1 MSALKVIKFE
11 TQGPLGTG
19 LALQQALPNEG
30 VAEGSPVQ
38 HAHTYFNDTTATL
51 TAGVWTSTAYTEPP
65 GVCGAAEFMIV
76 LEGSV
81 GIVDAS
87 GDEEIFATGDAFVMP
102 KGMSNYW
109 RQSEFMRKFYVIF
122 NDPSGEEHD
131 DISTLKAKRV
141 DCKSAITRR
150 G

>member
-1 MSALKVIKFE
+1 
-11 TQGPLGTG
+11 
-19 LALQQALPNEG
+19 
-30 VAEGSPVQ
+30 
-38 HAHTYFNDTTATL
+38 
-51 TAGVWTSTAYTEPP
+51 
-65 GVCGAAEFMIV
+65 MIV

-141 DCKSAITRR
+141 DCKSAIPAVVSLK
-150 G
+150 